1 MVYRSTKEEQPI
13 AEPTEQQQ
21 HIVANA
27 YRLLSRWRTPPGK
40 QPDGTFDGS
49 ALTAWLGE
57 VKTVCAASGHL
68 DVALSTVGHVLIYA
82 PPDPDGL
89 WLHHAA
95 ATALNARDTGA
106 IRDGFRTA
114 LFNARDAH
122 FVDPTGQPERELAT
136 KYREQAEQ
144 LESRGYHRLANSL
157 QELADSYMRD
167 AERLASRDLF
177 EH

>member
-1 MVYRSTKEEQPI
+1 
-13 AEPTEQQQ
+13 
-21 HIVANA
+21 
-27 YRLLSRWRTPPGK
+27 
-40 QPDGTFDGS
+40 
-49 ALTAWLGE
+49 
-57 VKTVCAASGHL
+57 L